1 MYHVYNEAGVFD
13 VTLTVGNGID
23 EVTTTVTEAVYV
35 MGAGELDLPVA
46 QGFEQEQYPSEGWS
60 TLDVLGDGTW
70 EVSDA
75 AAASGDRSLLLGNW
89 SNDVEGN
96 TDFLRSSTIDL
107 SEADQVYVSYAWA
120 YAHKGSGDNAET
132 DDRLRISVTGD
143 CGGDWDLRKMH
154 RGFTT
159 LPTGTPTP
167 FPWTPSG
174 PDDWA
179 SSSIVLDQEDYLT
192 AFFRVQFE
200 FEGRLG
206 NNVYL
211 DNINIHS
218 VGTTELSEVS
228 QDLVQDWRLVPNPAS
243 ERSLLTFANPEDGDA
258 QLTVRDASGR
268 LIEEQG
274 QWFGTRLARMVAL
287 RSRCV
292 WGVFDSI
299 DHRW

>member
-1 MYHVYNEAGVFD
+1 
-13 VTLTVGNGID
+13 
-23 EVTTTVTEAVYV
+23 
-35 MGAGELDLPVA
+35 MG
-46 QGFEQEQYPSEGWS
+46 QYPSEGWS

-70 EVSDA
+70 EVTDA
-75 AAASGDRSLLLGNW
+75 ASAAGERSLLLGNW

-120 YAHKGSGDNAET
+120 YVHKGSGDNAET
-132 DDRLRISVTGD
+132 DDRLRISVSGD

-218 VGTTELSEVS
+218 LGTTELSELN
-228 QDLVQDWRLVPNPAS
+228 QDLVKTGVWCPTLPLSVP
-243 ERSLLTFANPEDGDA
+243 
-258 QLTVRDASGR
+258 
-268 LIEEQG
+268 
-274 QWFGTRLARMVAL
+274 
-287 RSRCV
+287 C
-292 WGVFDSI
+292 
-299 DHRW
+299 